1 MKTPK
6 MLPWLARK
14 AGISDARAEALWA
27 EAIRHAT
34 SETGWVG
41 TPEYLRI
48 ANQRWKEL
56 VVAEAAAERAAV
68 NPLVSAQ
75 TKVVMLPFIVWQGYS
90 AMVGS
95 AWRLLLPSSGNP
107 LPRRLA

>member
-14 AGISDARAEALWA
+14 AGISDARAAALWA

-34 SETGWVG
+34 TQTGWVG
-41 TPEYLRI
+41 TPEYLRV

-56 VVAEAAAERAAV
+56 VDVEAAAERAAV

-75 TKVVMLPFIVWQGYS
+75 TKLAMLPLIVWQGYS
-90 AMVGS
+90 LIVGS
-95 AWRLLLPSSGNP
+95 AWRQLFRCGASE